1 MSGRAMR
8 EANSNHLIA
17 VILSGVDMGNTCFSQ
32 ESLCFSPVRRAR
44 LFRNLGSSVGVVMLA
59 CVCRQEQRGGQQP
72 VTVPWGEDGEE
83 GGLGNVIFKWVFYCF
98 NFEPCLYY
106 LLENMK
112 LKKKKDKVLG

>member
-59 CVCRQEQRGGQQP
+59 CVCRQEQRGVYSLLQFPGARMGKR
-72 VTVPWGEDGEE
+72 V
-83 GGLGNVIFKWVFYCF
+83 GLG
-98 NFEPCLYY
+98 
-106 LLENMK
+106 M
-112 LKKKKDKVLG
+112 